1 MNKNIYTPDL
11 AVIKKVCDEA
21 EGIKTFTLEFKK
33 PEIKESF
40 DYRPGQFVELTIFGV
55 GEAPISITSSP
66 VNKGYLELSVAAVG
80 KVTQALHLK
89 KEGEVVGLR
98 GPYGNGFPLNE
109 VKGKNTLFVGGGIG
123 LAPLRSLI
131 NQIFAQR
138 GDFAKISILYGA
150 RNPDLLCFMNDL
162 ERWTKVENSEVLLT
176 VDVPDARWKDNVGVV
191 GSLLPKID
199 IDIENTVAFVC
210 GPPIMIHFVILDLLR
225 MGFGENKIIT
235 TMERR
240 MECGLGKCGH
250 CNIGKSY
257 VCLDGPVFSFQQLRE
272 LGENI

>member
-21 EGIKTFTLEFKK
+21 KGIKTFTLEFQK
-33 PEIKESF
+33 PDIKESF

-162 ERWTKVENSEVLLT
+162 ER
-176 VDVPDARWKDNVGVV
+176 
-191 GSLLPKID
+191 
-199 IDIENTVAFVC
+199 
-210 GPPIMIHFVILDLLR
+210 
-225 MGFGENKIIT
+225 
-235 TMERR
+235 
-240 MECGLGKCGH
+240 
-250 CNIGKSY
+250 
-257 VCLDGPVFSFQQLRE
+257 
-272 LGENI
+272 

>member
-1 MNKNIYTPDL
+1 M
-11 AVIKKVCDEA
+11 
-21 EGIKTFTLEFKK
+21 
-33 PEIKESF
+33 
-40 DYRPGQFVELTIFGV
+40 
-55 GEAPISITSSP
+55 
-66 VNKGYLELSVAAVG
+66 
-80 KVTQALHLK
+80 
-89 KEGEVVGLR
+89 
-98 GPYGNGFPLNE
+98 
-109 VKGKNTLFVGGGIG
+109 
-123 LAPLRSLI
+123 
-131 NQIFAQR
+131 
-138 GDFAKISILYGA
+138 
-150 RNPDLLCFMNDL
+150 
-162 ERWTKVENSEVLLT
+162 
-176 VDVPDARWKDNVGVV
+176 V

-225 MGFGENKIIT
+225 MGFRENKIIT